1 MDGCSVF
8 AGGEKRLVFT
18 NAEKMIIRYAIVY
31 VLSFIA
37 GLFGYYIFKMPYSDG
52 LIKYIN
58 TYFDHSFN
66 FNKSFTEN
74 LVVLFAVSFSDI
86 QSMVY
91 IFIAG
96 FTMFSSIAI
105 YFILIG
111 QSLSLGFCSLYL
123 TNAISSGVLDG
134 VGFLDLVLYLFSS
147 AAISSLILLYASK
160 TKLFCERFRS
170 IGCISFKV
178 IKYKPL
184 YIQIFSLLTFCG
196 GIILINIIRFLFN
209 LL

>member
-1 MDGCSVF
+1 MDGCSVT
-8 AGGEKRLVFT
+8 AQKTNSIVFSS
-18 NAEKMIIRYAIVY
+18 AEKLIIRYSIIY

-37 GLFGYYIFKMPYSDG
+37 GLVGYYVFNMPYSDG

-58 TYFDHSFN
+58 TYFGRTFN
-66 FNKSFTEN
+66 FQKNFAEN
-74 LVVLFAVSFSDI
+74 FVVLFAVSFSNI

-105 YFILIG
+105 YYILIG
-111 QSLSLGFCSLYL
+111 QALSLGFCSLYL
-123 TNAISSGVLDG
+123 TNAISSGILDG
-134 VGFLDLVLYLFSS
+134 VGFFDLVLYLFSS
-147 AAISSLILLYASK
+147 AAISSVILIYAAK
-160 TKLFCERFRS
+160 TKLFCEKFRS
-170 IGCISFKV
+170 IGCLSYKV

-184 YIQIFSLLTFCG
+184 YIQIFSLLTLCG